1 MDKYAKEP
9 NNGLQND
16 VSEKEENQFLIENV
30 RKIFRF
36 SRFFWRTTNSGMT
49 SGVIFIDNIINYRY
63 IISCS
68 RGCKIRPHNFF
79 YRSNPTFDN
88 RGF

>member
-30 RKIFRF
+30 RKIYYLKFKA
-36 SRFFWRTTNSGMT
+36 N
-49 SGVIFIDNIINYRY
+49 
-63 IISCS
+63 
-68 RGCKIRPHNFF
+68 
-79 YRSNPTFDN
+79 
-88 RGF
+88 